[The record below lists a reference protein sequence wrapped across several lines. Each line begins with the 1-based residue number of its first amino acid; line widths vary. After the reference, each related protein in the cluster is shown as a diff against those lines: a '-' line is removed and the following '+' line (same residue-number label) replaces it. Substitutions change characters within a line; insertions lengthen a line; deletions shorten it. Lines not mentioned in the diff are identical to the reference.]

1 MDIRSLRRELSIK
14 VFDPLSNIFDPF
26 VFEYF
31 GEAFL
36 EVRWVVFCLLRRAF
50 RFIGVSL
57 YVELPRD
64 S

>member
-1 MDIRSLRRELSIK
+1 MK

-57 YVELPRD
+57 YVEFPRD